1 MKKTLFLIF
10 VIASIQLSAQAL
22 NVPDYTLSGIQTE
35 IEITGISPGV
45 EEIILRITGDED
57 LTYRAKVD
65 QSQVKLK
72 VEIPNSGRY
81 VISISEL
88 GLQTE
93 VRVIPGWF
101 SIIPPLLAI
110 ALALF
115 LREVVTSLLAGIF
128 IGAIFMYDFNP
139 AVAFLRMIDTI
150 MLNSLADKDH
160 ITIIV
165 FTLLFGAVIG
175 VIAKNGGTIGISNI
189 VIKFAKDARSGL
201 ISSWLMGLF
210 IFFDDYANSLIIGNM
225 MRPITDKLRISR
237 EKLAYIVDSTAA
249 PVASL
254 VIVSSWI
261 GFEVG
266 LISEGLN
273 VIGSDQSAYEVFLL
287 TIPYR
292 FYPIAALAFVFLTS
306 YLKRDF
312 GPMYKAEMRAREKGI
327 LYENLSAVE
336 ETSDI
341 KSKFETVNA
350 KWWNG
355 VIPILVL
362 IIGTVAG
369 LIFTGIDKLE
379 QQGIVNYGIRQIIS
393 NSDSFSSLLW
403 ASFSATLIAVVMSVS
418 QKLLSLSKAIA
429 ALSKGLQSMIF
440 ACVILVLAWSISYV
454 TTELHTADYLIS
466 ILSDA
471 VDPRFMPVI
480 VFIICALISFS
491 TGTSWGTMAI
501 VMPIVIPLASKISIN
516 FGLDPQTTNL
526 ILVGVVSSVLAGS
539 VFGDHCSPI
548 ADTTILSSIA
558 SRCNHIDHVKTQMP
572 YALTVGLFSMFL
584 GDLLTAFGLNPFIA
598 IVLIITSLI
607 TVLFIFGKKVPNYI
621 LQDTE

>member
-1 MKKTLFLIF
+1 LKKILLFIF
-10 VIASIQLSAQAL
+10 VIITIQLSAQTL
-22 NVPDYTLSGIQTE
+22 KSPQYTLSGIQTE
-35 IEITGISPGV
+35 IEITGIPSNW
-45 EEIILRITGDED
+45 EKINIRITGDED
-57 LTYRAKVD
+57 LTFNADVSD
-65 QSQVKLK
+65 SEVKLK
-72 VEIPNSGRY
+72 VEIPASGKY
-81 VISISEL
+81 EISVPEL
-88 GLQTE
+88 GLKSE
-93 VRVIPGWF
+93 IRVIPGWF

-110 ALALF
+110 ALALL

-139 AVAFLRMIDTI
+139 AVAFLRMIDTV

-165 FTLLFGAVIG
+165 FTLLFGSVIG

-189 VIKFAKDARSGL
+189 VVKFAKNARSGL

-225 MRPITDKLRISR
+225 MRPITDKLKISR

-273 VIGSDQSAYEVFLL
+273 AIGSNQSAYDVFLQ

-292 FYPIAALAFVFLTS
+292 FYPIAALVFVFLTS
-306 YLKRDF
+306 YLNRDF
-312 GPMYKAEMRAREKGI
+312 GPMYKAEMRARKGGA
-327 LYENLSAVE
+327 LYENHSVDE
-336 ETSDI
+336 ESFEI
-341 KSKFETVNA
+341 ESKFETTNA

-362 IIGTVAG
+362 IVGTVLG
-369 LIFTGIDKLE
+369 LLFTGINGLE
-379 QQGIVNYGIRQIIS
+379 QEGVVDYGIRQIIS
-393 NSDSFSSLLW
+393 KSDSSSSLLW
-403 ASFSATLIAVVMSVS
+403 ASFSATVIAVIMSVS
-418 QKLLSLSKAIA
+418 QKLLNLNKAISA
-429 ALSKGLQSMIF
+429 VSKGLQSMLF
-440 ACVILVLAWSISYV
+440 ASVILVLAWSISFV
-454 TTELHTADYLIS
+454 TNELHTADYLIS
-466 ILSDA
+466 ILSDSI
-471 VDPRFMPVI
+471 DPRLLPVMVFM
-480 VFIICALISFS
+480 ICALISFS

-526 ILVGVVSSVLAGS
+526 ILIGVVSSVLAGS

-548 ADTTILSSIA
+548 ADTTILSSMA
-558 SRCNHIDHVKTQMP
+558 SRCNHIDHVKTQLP
-572 YALTVGLFSMFL
+572 YALTVGVISMLL
-584 GDLLTAFGLNPFIA
+584 GDLLTAFGLNPLVA
-598 IVLIITSLI
+598 IVLIIAALI
-607 TVLFIFGKKVPNYI
+607 GVLFIFGKPVPNYS
-621 LQDTE
+621 LEEQE